1 MSSSSPLAASAAPAA
16 PRPADAPP
24 AAAMH
29 AGERAYHSGPL
40 SPEECHRVAASIF
53 VNTGEGIVLT
63 DPSGRI
69 VEVNPAF
76 CAITGYPREHVLG
89 RTPAMLAS
97 GRQDQAF
104 YRAMWQSL
112 AETGQ
117 WSGEI
122 WNRRRDGAVYAE
134 LLRISAV
141 RNVEGHTT
149 HYVGIFSDVT
159 VQKRN
164 QETLERLA
172 HYDILTGLPNRALML
187 DRLTMM
193 MGHVD
198 RHAGFLALCYL
209 DLDGFKEVNDRW
221 GHATG
226 DELLLEVAERLRGLL
241 RGGDTV
247 ARLGGDEFVL
257 LLGDIVSD
265 DEVRAVADRVLAALS
280 QPYALSCG
288 GVSVSASIG
297 VALYPEHGST
307 AEHLLRNADQAMYRA
322 KRQGRNCVCMVAHTD
337 RAAQEREALR
347 AELRAAI
354 ATGQLC
360 LHYQPKVAAHS
371 LAPVGAEALVRW
383 RHPQRGLLAPGD
395 FLPAIAGT
403 PLEVELDLWVM
414 EAALGQLARWQ
425 RAGRDLV
432 MCINLSAATMI
443 RPDLPAQIAARV
455 QRAGVQARGR
465 LELEV
470 VETAALADVP
480 GAVHAMRACAELGV
494 RFALDDFGTGY
505 SSLAY
510 LGQLPVHTLKIDQ
523 GFVRDMLDDASD
535 MHIVKAVIGL
545 ARAFN
550 IKTVAEGVETAAH
563 AQCLAELG
571 CDLLQ
576 GFYIARGLPAEEFDA
591 WLAGRPASAAQP
603 DAGLSGDGWGI

>member
-1 MSSSSPLAASAAPAA
+1 MSTGVTPL
-16 PRPADAPP
+16 R
-24 AAAMH
+24 
-29 AGERAYHSGPL
+29 GPL
-40 SPEECHRVAASIF
+40 PPDECRRVAASIF
-53 VNTGEGIVLT
+53 DNTSEGVVIT
-63 DPSGRI
+63 DLQGRI
-69 VEVNPAF
+69 IEVNPAF

-134 LLRISAV
+134 LLRICGV
-141 RNVEGHTT
+141 RDPQGRLT

-159 VQKRN
+159 VHKRN

-198 RHAGFLALCYL
+198 RHAGFLAVCYL

-226 DELLLEVAERLRGLL
+226 DELLLHAAERMRGLL

-257 LLGDIVSD
+257 LLGDVASD
-265 DEVRAVADRVLAALS
+265 AEVRVVADRVLAALS

-288 GVSVSASIG
+288 SVSVSASIG
-297 VALYPEHGST
+297 VALYPEHGRT

-322 KRQGRNCVCMVAHTD
+322 KRQGRNCACMVADTD
-337 RAAQEREALR
+337 RAAQQREALR
-347 AELRAAI
+347 TELRAGI
-354 ATGQLC
+354 AAGELC
-360 LHYQPKVAAHS
+360 LHYQPKVDARSRA
-371 LAPVGAEALVRW
+371 LRGAEALVRW
-383 RHPQRGLLAPGD
+383 RHSQRGLLAPGE

-403 PLEVELDLWVM
+403 PLETELDLCVM
-414 EAALGQLARWQ
+414 DQALAQLARWQ
-425 RAGRDLV
+425 QAGLDIV
-432 MCINLSAATMI
+432 MCVNLSAATLA
-443 RPDLPAQIAARV
+443 RPDLAAQIAERIE
-455 QRAGVQARGR
+455 RSGVQAAGR

-470 VETAALADVP
+470 VETAALADVN
-480 GAVHAMRACAELGV
+480 GAVQAMRACAELGV
-494 RFALDDFGTGY
+494 QFALDDFGTGY

-510 LGQLPVHTLKIDQ
+510 LGQLPVQTLKIDQ
-523 GFVRDMLDDASD
+523 SFVRDMLDDPSD
-535 MHIVKAVIGL
+535 MHIVRAVIGL

-550 IKTVAEGVETAAH
+550 VHTVAEGVETEAH
-563 AQCLAELG
+563 ALRLADLG

-576 GFYIARGLPAEEFDA
+576 GFHVARGLPAAEFDA
-591 WLAGRPASAAQP
+591 WAAAHAAGARQGEPGMP
-603 DAGLSGDGWGI
+603 GGDGWGI